1 MKPRLQAVL
10 YGLPSMPTIFLLI
23 ISNVFMTTAW
33 YWHLKGGMTKPLL
46 GVILI
51 SWGLALVEYCFA
63 VPANRLGYASG
74 WTAAQLKIVQEAIAI
89 TVFAIFMVTYLGEPL
104 HWRQAAAFLC
114 IIAAVA
120 FLFVGK

>member
-1 MKPRLQAVL
+1 MGDPTVDLAGHVFRGDAQVEGRLGQHGVDEL
-10 YGLPSMPTIFLLI
+10 
-23 ISNVFMTTAW
+23 V
-33 YWHLKGGMTKPLL
+33 GGPLL

-51 SWGLALVEYCFA
+51 SWGFALVEYCFA
-63 VPANRLGYASG
+63 VPANRLGYSHGWSG
-74 WTAAQLKIVQEAIAI
+74 AQLKIVQEAISI
-89 TVFAIFMVTYLGEPL
+89 TAFAIFMVTYLGEPL

>member
-1 MKPRLQAVL
+1 MKPCVDT
-10 YGLPSMPTIFLLI
+10 GHSGSTMPTILLLI
-23 ISNVFMTTAW
+23 ASNVFMTTAW
-33 YWHLKGGMTKPLL
+33 YWHLKGGMTKPLFI
-46 GVILI
+46 VILV

-63 VPANRLGYASG
+63 VPANRLGYEQG
-74 WTAAQLKIVQEAIAI
+74 WTGAQLKIVQEAISI
-89 TVFAIFMVTYLGEPL
+89 SIFAIFMITYLGEPL